1 MILTQFKITDVRA
14 REIIDGR
21 GTPTVEVDIWVDS
34 FLRGRADVPSGRSTG
49 SHEACEIRDG
59 GSRYGGLGVRTAVDN
74 VNRLIAPAVIGHD
87 VTQQR
92 YLDSLMK
99 ELDGTP
105 QKSKLG
111 ANAMV
116 GVSLAAA
123 KAAASSLGTPL
134 YKYINSNSHTLPVP
148 MMNLINGGKLASNDL
163 DFQEFIIMPVG
174 AASFSQ
180 ALEITNEVNSKLGKI
195 LLKRYGKLALNV
207 GDEGGYVPPI
217 TSIREA
223 LDVLQQAVRETEWES
238 TIVYALDVAATH
250 LYDKNTQK
258 YIIEGG
264 QMSVEELID
273 LYKELVS
280 SYPIVSIEDPLDEND
295 FEGFARITQKLGIQV
310 VGDDLFV
317 TNSER
322 LRKGIETG
330 AANALLWKVN
340 QIGTLSEALD
350 TAELAFRN
358 RYGVVVSER
367 SGETEDSAIA
377 DFAVAL
383 DAGQIKTGAPVRAER
398 TCKYNQLLRIEEELG
413 SSARYAGR
421 KFNQSY

>member
-1 MILTQFKITDVRA
+1 MTQFKITDVRA

-21 GTPTVEVDIWVDS
+21 GTPTVEVDIWVDN

-74 VNRLIAPAVIGHD
+74 VNRVIAPAVIGHD

-99 ELDGTP
+99 EIDGTP

-111 ANAMV
+111 ANAIV
-116 GVSLAAA
+116 GVSLAVA
-123 KAAASSLGTPL
+123 KAAASSLGIPL
-134 YKYINSNSHTLPVP
+134 HKYINSNSHTLPVP

-223 LDVLQQAVRETEWES
+223 LDVLQQAVRETKWES

-250 LYDKNTQK
+250 LYDKNSQK
-258 YIIEGG
+258 YIIEGR
-264 QMSVEELID
+264 QVSVEELID

-350 TAELAFRN
+350 AAELAFRN

>member
-1 MILTQFKITDVRA
+1 MTQQFRITDVRA

-21 GTPTVEVDIWVDS
+21 GTPTIEADIWVDGL
-34 FLRGRADVPSGRSTG
+34 LRGRADVPSGRSTG
-49 SHEACEIRDG
+49 SYEACEIRDG
-59 GSRYGGLGVRTAVDN
+59 GSRYGGLGVRTAAGNINQIIGPAIIGRN
-74 VNRLIAPAVIGHD
+74 VTH
-87 VTQQR
+87 QR
-92 YLDSLMK
+92 DLDYLMR

-105 QKSKLG
+105 QKSNLG

-116 GVSLAAA
+116 GVSLAIA
-123 KAAASSLGTPL
+123 KAAANSLGIPL
-134 YKYINSNSHTLPVP
+134 HKYLNANSHTLPVP

-174 AASFSQ
+174 ATSFCQ
-180 ALEITNEVNSKLGKI
+180 ALEITSEVNSRIGKI
-195 LLKRYGKLALNV
+195 LLEKYGKLALNV

-217 TSIREA
+217 TKVREA
-223 LDVLQQAVRETEWES
+223 MDVLQQAVKETGWES
-238 TIVYALDVAATH
+238 AIVYALDVAATH
-250 LYDKNTQK
+250 LYDEETRK
-258 YIIEGG
+258 YTIEGR
-264 QMSVEELID
+264 QVSTDELMD
-273 LYKELVS
+273 LYKDLVS
-280 SYPIVSIEDPLDEND
+280 SYPVASIEDPLHEDD
-295 FEGFARITQKLGIQV
+295 FEGFARITQELGIQI

-317 TNSER
+317 TNSAR
-322 LRKGIETG
+322 LRKGIEMG

-340 QIGTLSEALD
+340 QIGTISEALD
-350 TAELAFRN
+350 AAELAFRN

-413 SSARYAGR
+413 SSATYAGR
-421 KFNQSY
+421 KFNQPY

>member
-1 MILTQFKITDVRA
+1 MTQFKITDVRA

-74 VNRLIAPAVIGHD
+74 VNQLIAPAVIGHD

-116 GVSLAAA
+116 GVSLAVA

-250 LYDKNTQK
+250 LYDKNTRK

-413 SSARYAGR
+413 SSARYAGK

>member
-1 MILTQFKITDVRA
+1 MTQHFRITDVRA

-21 GTPTVEVDIWVDS
+21 GTPTIEADIWVDG
-34 FLRGRADVPSGRSTG
+34 LLWGRADVPSGRSTG
-49 SHEACEIRDG
+49 SYEACEIRDG
-59 GSRYGGLGVRTAVDN
+59 GSRYGGLGVRTAAGNINQIIGPAIIGRN
-74 VNRLIAPAVIGHD
+74 VTH
-87 VTQQR
+87 QR
-92 YLDSLMK
+92 DLDYLMR

-105 QKSKLG
+105 QKSNLG

-116 GVSLAAA
+116 GVSLAIA
-123 KAAASSLGTPL
+123 KAAANSLGIPL
-134 YKYINSNSHTLPVP
+134 HKYLNANSHTLPVP

-174 AASFSQ
+174 ATSFCQ
-180 ALEITNEVNSKLGKI
+180 ALEITSEVNSRIGKI
-195 LLKRYGKLALNV
+195 LLEKYGKLALNV

-217 TSIREA
+217 TKVREA
-223 LDVLQQAVRETEWES
+223 MDVLQQAVKETGWES
-238 TIVYALDVAATH
+238 AIVYALDVAATH
-250 LYDKNTQK
+250 LYDEETRK
-258 YIIEGG
+258 YTIEGR
-264 QMSVEELID
+264 QVSTDELMD
-273 LYKELVS
+273 LYKDLVS
-280 SYPIVSIEDPLDEND
+280 SYPVASIEDPLHEDD
-295 FEGFARITQKLGIQV
+295 FEGFARITQELGIQI

-317 TNSER
+317 TNSAR
-322 LRKGIETG
+322 LRKGIEMG

-340 QIGTLSEALD
+340 QIGTISEALD
-350 TAELAFRN
+350 AAELAFRN

-413 SSARYAGR
+413 SSATYAGR
-421 KFNQSY
+421 KFNQPY

>member
-1 MILTQFKITDVRA
+1 MTQFKITDVRA

-99 ELDGTP
+99 ELDGTL
-105 QKSKLG
+105 QKSELG

-116 GVSLAAA
+116 GVSLAVA
-123 KAAASSLGTPL
+123 KAAASSLGIPL
-134 YKYINSNSHTLPVP
+134 YKYINSNSHILPVP

-421 KFNQSY
+421 KFNQPY

>member
-1 MILTQFKITDVRA
+1 MTQFKITDVRA

-21 GTPTVEVDIWVDS
+21 GTPTVEVDIWVDN

-74 VNRLIAPAVIGHD
+74 VNRVIAPAVIGHD

-99 ELDGTP
+99 EIDGTP

-111 ANAMV
+111 ANAIV
-116 GVSLAAA
+116 GVSLAVA
-123 KAAASSLGTPL
+123 KAAASSLGIPL
-134 YKYINSNSHTLPVP
+134 HKYINSNSHTLPVP

-258 YIIEGG
+258 YIIEGR

-322 LRKGIETG
+322 LRKGIEMG

-350 TAELAFRN
+350 AAELAFRN

>member
-1 MILTQFKITDVRA
+1 MTQFKITDVRA

-21 GTPTVEVDIWVDS
+21 GTPTVEVDIWVDH

-49 SHEACEIRDG
+49 SYEACEIRDG

-74 VNRLIAPAVIGHD
+74 VNRVIAPAVIGHD

-92 YLDSLMK
+92 GLDSLMK

-116 GVSLAAA
+116 GVSLAVA

-258 YIIEGG
+258 YIIEGR

>member
-1 MILTQFKITDVRA
+1 MTQFKITDVRA

-21 GTPTVEVDIWVDS
+21 GTPTVEVDVWVDN

-59 GSRYGGLGVRTAVDN
+59 NSRYGGLGVHTAVDN
-74 VNRLIAPAVIGHD
+74 INRIIAPAVIGRD

-92 YLDSLMK
+92 DIDSLMK

-116 GVSLAAA
+116 GVSLAVA
-123 KAAASSLGTPL
+123 KVAASSLGVPL
-134 YKYINSNSHTLPVP
+134 YKYINANSHTLPVP

-174 AASFSQ
+174 AVSFSQ
-180 ALEITNEVNSKLGKI
+180 ALEITNEVNRKLGEF

-238 TIVYALDVAATH
+238 AIVYALDVAATH

-258 YIIEGG
+258 YIIEGK

-295 FEGFARITQKLGIQV
+295 FEGFARITQELGIQI

-322 LRKGIETG
+322 LRKGIEMG

-350 TAELAFRN
+350 AAELAFRN

-421 KFNQSY
+421 KFNQPY

>member
-1 MILTQFKITDVRA
+1 LTQFKITDVRA

-116 GVSLAAA
+116 GVSLAVA

-250 LYDKNTQK
+250 LYDKNTRK

>member
-1 MILTQFKITDVRA
+1 MTQFKITDVRA

-21 GTPTVEVDIWVDS
+21 GTPTVEVDIWVDN

-74 VNRLIAPAVIGHD
+74 VNRVIAPAVIGHD

-92 YLDSLMK
+92 GLDSLMK

-116 GVSLAAA
+116 GVSLAVA
-123 KAAASSLGTPL
+123 KAGASSLGIPL
-134 YKYINSNSHTLPVP
+134 YKYINANSHILPVP

-223 LDVLQQAVRETEWES
+223 LDVLQQAVRETEWAS

-258 YIIEGG
+258 YIIEGR

-350 TAELAFRN
+350 AAELAFRN

>member
-1 MILTQFKITDVRA
+1 MTQFKITDVRA

-21 GTPTVEVDIWVDS
+21 GTPTVEVDVWVDS

-49 SHEACEIRDG
+49 SYEACEIRDS
-59 GSRYGGLGVRTAVDN
+59 GSRYGGLGVRTVVDN

-116 GVSLAAA
+116 GVSLAVA
-123 KAAASSLGTPL
+123 KAAASSLGIPL

-238 TIVYALDVAATH
+238 AIVYALDVAATH
-250 LYDKNTQK
+250 LYDKNTRK
-258 YIIEGG
+258 YIIEGK
-264 QMSVEELID
+264 QMSAEELID
-273 LYKELVS
+273 LYQELVS

-295 FEGFARITQKLGIQV
+295 FEGFTRITQQLGIQI

-350 TAELAFRN
+350 AAELAFRN

-367 SGETEDSAIA
+367 SGETEDSVIA

-421 KFNQSY
+421 KFNQSF

>member
-1 MILTQFKITDVRA
+1 MTQFKITDVRA

-21 GTPTVEVDIWVDS
+21 GTPTVEVDIWVDN

-49 SHEACEIRDG
+49 SHEAREIRDG
-59 GSRYGGLGVRTAVDN
+59 GSRYGGLGVRTAVGN
-74 VNRLIAPAVIGHD
+74 VNRAIAPAVIGHD

-92 YLDSLMK
+92 DLDSLMK

-116 GVSLAAA
+116 GVSLAVA
-123 KAAASSLGTPL
+123 KAAASSLGIPL
-134 YKYINSNSHTLPVP
+134 YKYINANSYILPVP

-258 YIIEGG
+258 YIIEGR

-350 TAELAFRN
+350 AAELAFRN

>member
-1 MILTQFKITDVRA
+1 MTQFKITDVRA

-74 VNRLIAPAVIGHD
+74 VNRLIASAVIGHD

-92 YLDSLMK
+92 DLDSLMK

-116 GVSLAAA
+116 GVSLAVA
-123 KAAASSLGTPL
+123 KAAASSLGIPL
-134 YKYINSNSHTLPVP
+134 YKYINANSHTLPVP

-250 LYDKNTQK
+250 LYDKNTRK

-322 LRKGIETG
+322 LRNGIEMG

>member
-1 MILTQFKITDVRA
+1 MTQFKITDVRA

-116 GVSLAAA
+116 GVSLAVA

-250 LYDKNTQK
+250 LYNKNTQK

-350 TAELAFRN
+350 AAELAFRN

>member
-1 MILTQFKITDVRA
+1 
-14 REIIDGR
+14 
-21 GTPTVEVDIWVDS
+21 
-34 FLRGRADVPSGRSTG
+34 
-49 SHEACEIRDG
+49 
-59 GSRYGGLGVRTAVDN
+59 
-74 VNRLIAPAVIGHD
+74 
-87 VTQQR
+87 
-92 YLDSLMK
+92 MK

-116 GVSLAAA
+116 GVSLAVA
-123 KAAASSLGTPL
+123 KAAASSLGIPL
-134 YKYINSNSHTLPVP
+134 YKYINANSYILPVP

-258 YIIEGG
+258 YIIEGR

-350 TAELAFRN
+350 AAELAFRN

>member
-1 MILTQFKITDVRA
+1 LTKFKITDVRA

-116 GVSLAAA
+116 GVSLAVA

-217 TSIREA
+217 ISIREA

-238 TIVYALDVAATH
+238 TIVYALDAAATH
-250 LYDKNTQK
+250 LYNKNTQK

>member
-1 MILTQFKITDVRA
+1 MTQHFRITDVRA

-21 GTPTVEVDIWVDS
+21 GTPTIEADIWVDGL
-34 FLRGRADVPSGRSTG
+34 LRGRADVPSGRSTG
-49 SHEACEIRDG
+49 SYEACEIRDG
-59 GSRYGGLGVRTAVDN
+59 GSRYGGLGVRTAAGNINQIIGPAIIGRN
-74 VNRLIAPAVIGHD
+74 VTH
-87 VTQQR
+87 QR
-92 YLDSLMK
+92 DLDYLMR

-105 QKSKLG
+105 QKSNLG

-116 GVSLAAA
+116 GVSLAIA
-123 KAAASSLGTPL
+123 KAAANSLGIPL
-134 YKYINSNSHTLPVP
+134 HKYLNANSHTLPVP

-174 AASFSQ
+174 ATSFCQ
-180 ALEITNEVNSKLGKI
+180 ALEITSEVNSRIGKI
-195 LLKRYGKLALNV
+195 LLEKYGKLALNV

-217 TSIREA
+217 TKVREA
-223 LDVLQQAVRETEWES
+223 MDVLQQAVKETGWES
-238 TIVYALDVAATH
+238 AIVYALDVAATH
-250 LYDKNTQK
+250 LYDEETRK
-258 YIIEGG
+258 YTIEGR
-264 QMSVEELID
+264 QVSTDELMD
-273 LYKELVS
+273 LYKDLVS
-280 SYPIVSIEDPLDEND
+280 SYPVASIEDPLHEDD
-295 FEGFARITQKLGIQV
+295 FEGFARITQELGIQI

-317 TNSER
+317 TNSAR
-322 LRKGIETG
+322 LRKGIEMG

-340 QIGTLSEALD
+340 QIGTISEALD
-350 TAELAFRN
+350 AAELAFRN

-413 SSARYAGR
+413 SSATYAGR
-421 KFNQSY
+421 KFNQPY

>member
-1 MILTQFKITDVRA
+1 LTQFKITDVRA

-99 ELDGTP
+99 ELDGTL
-105 QKSKLG
+105 QKSELG

-116 GVSLAAA
+116 GVSLAVA
-123 KAAASSLGTPL
+123 KAAASSLGIPL
-134 YKYINSNSHTLPVP
+134 YKYINSNSHILPVP

>member
-116 GVSLAAA
+116 GVSLAVA

-250 LYDKNTQK
+250 LYDKNTRK

>member
-1 MILTQFKITDVRA
+1 MTQRFRITDVRA

-21 GTPTVEVDIWVDS
+21 GIPTVEADIWVDGL
-34 FLRGRADVPSGRSTG
+34 LRGRADVPSGRSTG
-49 SHEACEIRDG
+49 SYEACEIRDG
-59 GSRYGGLGVRTAVDN
+59 GSRYAGLGVRTAAGN
-74 VNRLIAPAVIGHD
+74 INQTIGPAIIGRD

-92 YLDSLMK
+92 ELDDLMR

-105 QKSKLG
+105 QKSRLG

-116 GVSLAAA
+116 GVSLAIG
-123 KAAASSLGTPL
+123 KAAANSLGIPL
-134 YKYINSNSHTLPVP
+134 YRYLNANSHTLPVP

-174 AASFSQ
+174 ATSFCQ
-180 ALEITNEVNSKLGKI
+180 ALEITSEVNGRIGEI
-195 LLKRYGKLALNV
+195 LLERYGKLALNV

-217 TSIREA
+217 TRVREA
-223 LDVLQQAVRETEWES
+223 MDILQQAVRETEWES
-238 TIVYALDVAATH
+238 AIVYALDVAASH
-250 LYDKNTQK
+250 LYDKETRK
-258 YIIEGG
+258 YTIEGR
-264 QMSVEELID
+264 QVSTDELIN
-273 LYKELVS
+273 LYKDLVS
-280 SYPIVSIEDPLDEND
+280 SYAVASIEDPLHEDD
-295 FEGFARITQKLGIQV
+295 FEGFARITKELGIQI

-317 TNSER
+317 TNSAR
-322 LRKGIETG
+322 LRKGIEMD

-340 QIGTLSEALD
+340 QIGTVSEALD
-350 TAELAFRN
+350 AAELAFRN

-421 KFNQSY
+421 RFSQPY

>member
-1 MILTQFKITDVRA
+1 MTQFKITDVRA

-59 GSRYGGLGVRTAVDN
+59 GNRYGGLGVRTAVDN
-74 VNRLIAPAVIGHD
+74 VNRLIAPAVIGCD

-99 ELDGTP
+99 ELDGPP
-105 QKSKLG
+105 QKAKLG

-116 GVSLAAA
+116 GVSLAIA

-163 DFQEFIIMPVG
+163 DFQEFIMMPVG
-174 AASFSQ
+174 ATSFSQ

-195 LLKRYGKLALNV
+195 LLKKYGKFALNV

-238 TIVYALDVAATH
+238 TIVYALDVAAAH

-264 QMSVEELID
+264 QMSTEELID
-273 LYKELVS
+273 LYEELVS

-295 FEGFARITQKLGIQV
+295 FEGFARITQKLDIQI

-350 TAELAFRN
+350 AAELAFRN

-383 DAGQIKTGAPVRAER
+383 DAGQIKTGAPVRSER

-421 KFNQSY
+421 KFNQPY